1 MARDLTSLATRYAGR
16 PLLMAPR
23 QAEEIARRI
32 QAVDGQAFARPSR
45 LGALL
50 RKLSGGRPAPLAMGD
65 DDEAEVIPVG
75 ERAAYAPYF
84 IGDPDD
90 IGFCWALKDGVALME
105 ADTALGARGEDYCGV
120 FYHGYDTLL
129 VAMREALA
137 DARVK
142 ALFLRLESPGGV
154 VAGGLPALATF
165 MREARAS
172 AGGKP
177 IWVYADMACSAAY
190 WIAAQADR
198 IIAPRVGLVG
208 SLGAVMVLEDWS
220 GALDK
225 AGLKIESIE
234 FPEDGFKTEG
244 AWWKALSEEG
254 RKVLLAE
261 IAQCGRD
268 FFADVVAGRPQLTV
282 EQLAATR
289 ANVFMANHDDT
300 ALSGLSL
307 GLVDA
312 IADEE
317 TAFNELRDMVAGS
330 PAKSSPAPGTSS
342 AEASRGRASADTEKE
357 APVALKPKGASK
369 APTVAA
375 ARKALARAQADLV
388 RAESAEAAEDAD
400 PDADGDD
407 AVDETEASTDGDVG
421 AMNDGD
427 DEGEGQTEA
436 QLIAASPEAT
446 ANPAL
451 ATAAIRDGLTLAQF
465 KGMARAAQA
474 GGGRGQLQSTLGN
487 SPRLGA
493 DATGKAST
501 DGLNAK
507 AIYARRANRGQP
519 ARA

>member
-16 PLLMAPR
+16 PLLIAPR

-32 QAVDGQAFARPSR
+32 QALDGQAFARPSR
-45 LGALL
+45 LSALL
-50 RKLSGGRPAPLAMGD
+50 RKLSGGRPEPMAMED
-65 DDEAEVIPVG
+65 DDRDEVPLG
-75 ERAAYAPYF
+75 ERAAYAPFF

-90 IGFCWALKDGVALME
+90 MGFCWALKDGVALME

-137 DARVK
+137 DTRVK

-154 VAGGLPALATF
+154 VAGGLPALAEF
-165 MREARAS
+165 MRGARAA

-177 IWVYADMACSAAY
+177 IWVYADMAASAAY

-234 FPEDGFKTEG
+234 FPEGGFKTEG
-244 AWWKALSEEG
+244 AWWKALTDEG

-268 FFADVVAGRPQLTV
+268 FFADVVAGRPQLTI
-282 EQLAATR
+282 EQLTDTR
-289 ANVFMANHDDT
+289 ANVFMANHDDP
-300 ALSGLSL
+300 AMSGLAL

-317 TAFNELRDMVAGS
+317 TAFNELRDLIAGS
-330 PAKSSPAPGTSS
+330 PTQSIPATGTPS
-342 AEASRGRASADTEKE
+342 AAAPRGRASATAKE
-357 APVALKPKGASK
+357 APVAKKTQGASG

-375 ARKALARAQADLV
+375 ARSALSQAQAELR
-388 RAESAEAAEDAD
+388 RAEAAATEAEAAEGEDEDAPPADTDTPAD
-400 PDADGDD
+400 PDTATAAD
-407 AVDETEASTDGDVG
+407 
-421 AMNDGD
+421 D
-427 DEGEGQTEA
+427 DEDPTQSEA
-436 QLIAASPEAT
+436 QKIAASPEAA

-451 ATAAIRDGLTLAQF
+451 ANAAVRDGLTFAQF
-465 KGMARAAQA
+465 QGQAKAAET
-474 GGGRGQLQSTLGN
+474 GGNGPRRLESVLGG
-487 SPRLGA
+487 SPRLGS
-493 DATGKAST
+493 DAPGKTAGA
-501 DGLNAK
+501 GLDTK
-507 AIYARRANRGQP
+507 AIYAKRAARGKP